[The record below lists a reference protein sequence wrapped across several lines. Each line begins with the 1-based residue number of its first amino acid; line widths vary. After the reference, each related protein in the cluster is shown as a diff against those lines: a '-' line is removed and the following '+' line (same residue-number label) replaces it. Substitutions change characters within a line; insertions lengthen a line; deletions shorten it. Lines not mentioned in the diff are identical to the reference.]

1 MRLFKP
7 RPRPEPGEI
16 VLVIG
21 LGNPG
26 AEYEETR
33 HNVGF
38 LVVDEMAARLG
49 VAFKDAGHC
58 SLADNGS
65 LYDRRVILAK
75 PRTYMNRSGGA
86 VRGLLKAHGLGPAD
100 LLVVHDDL
108 DIEFGKVRLKRTG
121 GDGGQRGIRSII
133 ASLGG
138 GEGGGG
144 FSRIRV
150 GIGRGT
156 ERGNEADYVL
166 SPFTR
171 HEREELNA
179 VIDTA
184 VDRVFELIR
193 IWDRNR
199 IPEGRK
205 GD

>member
-1 MRLFKP
+1 LRLFKP

-49 VAFKDAGHC
+49 VAFKNAGHC

-75 PRTYMNRSGGA
+75 PQTYMNRSGGA
-86 VRGLLKAHGLGPAD
+86 VRGLLKAH
-100 LLVVHDDL
+100 DL
-108 DIEFGKVRLKRTG
+108 DIEFGKVRLKRAG

-138 GEGGGG
+138 GD

-184 VDRVFELIR
+184 IDRVFELIR

>member
-21 LGNPG
+21 MGNPG

-33 HNVGF
+33 HNIGF

-49 VAFKDAGHC
+49 VAFEEAGRC

-75 PRTYMNRSGGA
+75 PQTYMNRSGGA
-86 VRGLLKAHGLGPAD
+86 VRGLMKAHGLGPAD
-100 LLVVHDDL
+100 LLAVHDDL
-108 DIEFGKVRLKRTG
+108 DIEFGRVRLKRGG

-138 GEGGGG
+138 GD
-144 FSRIRV
+144 FARIRV
-150 GIGRGT
+150 GIGRGS

-171 HEREELNA
+171 HERGELQA
-179 VIDTA
+179 VIDMA
-184 VDRVFELIR
+184 VDRVFGLIR
-193 IWDRNR
+193 TWDRDR

>member
-21 LGNPG
+21 MGNPG

-49 VAFKDAGHC
+49 VAFEDAGHC

-75 PRTYMNRSGGA
+75 PQTYMNRSGGA
-86 VRGLLKAHGLGPAD
+86 VRGLMKAHGLGPAD

-108 DIEFGKVRLKRTG
+108 DIEFGKVRLKRAG

-138 GEGGGG
+138 GD

-150 GIGRGT
+150 GIGRET
-156 ERGNEADYVL
+156 ERGREADYVL

-171 HEREELNA
+171 HERGALNA

-193 IWDRNR
+193 IWDRDR